1 MKYEINNFCGMSPL
15 TISAASTPEN
25 GPMVYVLAFGGSI
38 TLSHPMRPAQARE
51 MAAALIACAD
61 AQDAPINAEF
71 AAHRAAL
78 EVVSA

>member
-15 TISAASTPEN
+15 TISAASQSTH

-61 AQDAPINAEF
+61 AQEAPINAEF
-71 AAHRAAL
+71 AAHR
-78 EVVSA
+78 EMIGVES

>member
-15 TISAASTPEN
+15 TVSGADTSMREPL
-25 GPMVYVLAFGGSI
+25 VFVGGFSGSFH
-38 TLSHPMRPAQARE
+38 LSHPMRPAQARE

-71 AAHRAAL
+71 AAHREMIGVEA
-78 EVVSA
+78 